1 MIQFIISLLFGAI
14 QSGTS
19 VLYGIYGEIITERA
33 GVINLGTEG
42 CMIVGALAGYV
53 FTYKSGSPLLGVLMA
68 ALCGGALALIHAVM
82 VVYRKSNQL
91 ATGLAIMFLGTGIT
105 AFLGRDYVSVSGA
118 GLSQIKIPFLSQI
131 PIMGEVLFSQDILTY
146 ISFILC
152 PLLTIILFKS
162 RAGLVIRATG
172 EDEEVL
178 SAYGF
183 NPKILRVLGV
193 VVGGMITAIGG
204 AQLSIAYT
212 HTWIENMTN
221 GRGVIAVALVVL
233 TGYNPRYAMIGA
245 YIFGGAQTL
254 QLMLQAQGVNIST
267 FILQMFPYLFTILAM
282 FIVSRK
288 GDQLMPAELKRIIE
302 SSAN

>member
-19 VLYGIYGEIITERA
+19 VLYGIYGETITERA

-42 CMIVGALAGYV
+42 CMIVGALAGYA
-53 FTYKSGSPLLGVLMA
+53 FTYKTGSPVLGVLMA
-68 ALCGGALALIHAVM
+68 ALCGGCLALIHAVM

-105 AFLGRDYVSVSGA
+105 AFLGRDYVSVSGT
-118 GLSQIKIPFLSQI
+118 GLSPVAIPFLSQI
-131 PIMGEVLFSQDILTY
+131 PVLGEVLFSQDLLTY
-146 ISFILC
+146 LSFILC
-152 PLLTIILFKS
+152 PLFTVLLFKT
-162 RAGLVIRATG
+162 RAGLVLRATG

-183 NPKILRVLGV
+183 NPKLLRVLGV
-193 VVGGMITAIGG
+193 VAGGMVTAIGG

-267 FILQMFPYLFTILAM
+267 FILQMFPYIFTILAM

-288 GDQLMPAELKRIIE
+288 GAQLMPAELKRIIE